1 MCGKHGGAHMSIR
14 FVIAT
19 LGVIAGGMPGAVAET
34 VFDITQER
42 ALTDQERLAI
52 LASPAYDV
60 VKGSARVIVQAVACG
75 DAPLAAKAQAVAEA
89 ALASEGARPTQS
101 MVAAAEAK
109 FARDPQSKAEIAKDC
124 PTGLKKAAV
133 TLAELTQQRLAVE

>member
-1 MCGKHGGAHMSIR
+1 MTAARNKRMCGKHGGAHMSIR

-89 ALASEGARPTQS
+89 ALASEGARPTQIGRAH
-101 MVAAAEAK
+101 V
-109 FARDPQSKAEIAKDC
+109 
-124 PTGLKKAAV
+124 
-133 TLAELTQQRLAVE
+133 